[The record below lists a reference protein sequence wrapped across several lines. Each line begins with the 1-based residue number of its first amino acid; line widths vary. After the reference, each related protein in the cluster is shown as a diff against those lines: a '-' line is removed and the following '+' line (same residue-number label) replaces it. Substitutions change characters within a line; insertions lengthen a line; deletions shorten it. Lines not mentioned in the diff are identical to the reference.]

1 MMYSEGIG
9 VFRRDGFKTYAETTN
24 DTVYLPLPPSFR
36 PALII
41 RDQIYSKDVI
51 RNRQN
56 QAATLMELYV
66 LLLQ

>member
-56 QAATLMELYV
+56 
-66 LLLQ
+66 